1 MVREIVVY
9 PDKRLKLIS
18 KEVTS
23 FDGALHDLLDDMYD
37 TMIARNGVGLAAIQI
52 GIDSRV
58 LIINI
63 PLEDTG
69 GDSYDEEHNPNDQPK
84 ENTLEMINP
93 VIIEADGT
101 ERFQEGCLSV
111 PGYYEDVERAKHVK
125 VTYFDRD
132 GTKHTLEDD
141 DFLAVAIQH
150 EIDHLDGKVFIEKLS
165 YMKRKKFEKE
175 WKRKQKEG
183 IV

>member
-18 KEVTS
+18 KEVIT

-37 TMIARNGVGLAAIQI
+37 TMRTRNGVGLAAIQI
-52 GIDSRV
+52 GVDTRA

-63 PLEDTG
+63 PLEDA
-69 GDSYDEEHNPNDQPK
+69 DVEHDQPR

-93 VIIEADGT
+93 IIIEQDGL
-101 ERFQEGCLSV
+101 EKFQEGCLSI
-111 PGYYEDVERAKHVK
+111 PGVYEDVERAKHVK
-125 VTYFDRD
+125 VEYFDRD
-132 GTKHTLEDD
+132 GNKQIIEDD
-141 DFLAVAIQH
+141 GFLAVAMQH
-150 EIDHLDGKVFIEKLS
+150 EMDHLDGKVFIEKLS
-165 YMKRKKFEKE
+165 YIKRKKFEKE

-183 IV
+183 LV